1 MSRIAHDE
9 LLSLVHYNPDTGIF
23 TRTEDGYVLGKPDQ
37 KRYLLAWIAG
47 RNYRLH
53 RLAWFYMTGEWPV
66 AEIDHINGKTDD
78 NRWANLRECT
88 HQQNNHNQG
97 KRAHNTSGFKN
108 VSWNKRQGK
117 WHVQVCLNY
126 RVHHGGFYVDVHEA
140 DLAARKL
147 RQRLHGDFANHG

>member
-1 MSRIAHDE
+1 MSRITHAE
-9 LLSLVHYNPDTGIF
+9 LLQFAHYDQETGVF
-23 TRTEDGYVLGKPDQ
+23 TRASDGYVMGKPDR
-37 KRYLLAWIAG
+37 KGYLSTWIPPH
-47 RNYRLH
+47 NYRVH
-53 RLAWFYMTGEWPV
+53 RLAWFYMTGEWPT

-78 NRWANLRECT
+78 NAWQNLRECT

-140 DLAARKL
+140 DLAAREL